1 MQSTAASN
9 ECDGDKGNAAF
20 SRAASTAELALTGLE
35 AAFGLV
41 DDVNP
46 ALAANQPV
54 VAVTAAQGFQRIT
67 DLHGTMLSG
76 RPRCRA
82 EYENRWLM
90 GISRRPKPRETG
102 GFYAIGD
109 TNVNPIR
116 QIQAPATG
124 SNCPEWN
131 PISDFPRPK
140 CLSNQT
146 SRAVRVPV
154 LHLRRRMR

>member
-76 RPRCRA
+76 RPALLAVIEPSIWQNLRA
-82 EYENRWLM
+82 EATRDRRFLGQGGPECQSNQGLLWLLKWEFALAIGCPIRWLS
-90 GISRRPKPRETG
+90 G
-102 GFYAIGD
+102 
-109 TNVNPIR
+109 
-116 QIQAPATG
+116 
-124 SNCPEWN
+124 
-131 PISDFPRPK
+131 
-140 CLSNQT
+140 
-146 SRAVRVPV
+146 
-154 LHLRRRMR
+154 